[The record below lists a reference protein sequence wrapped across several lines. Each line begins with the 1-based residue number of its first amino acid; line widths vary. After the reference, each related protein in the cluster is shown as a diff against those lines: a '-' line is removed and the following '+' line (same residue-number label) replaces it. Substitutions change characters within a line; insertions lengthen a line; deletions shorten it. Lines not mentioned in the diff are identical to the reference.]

1 MIKRWTQRHEYF
13 QKALQQLTTGL
24 LTYPNLNELEK
35 DGIIQRFEFTFEL
48 AWKTLQDYFAQ
59 EAGYVDVKGPRTV
72 LKQAVQDNLL
82 ENGHAWLHMLDNRN
96 LLTHV
101 YDEEESRQILDH
113 IASRYLPLLTEL
125 AHLLESKR

>member
-1 MIKRWTQRHEYF
+1 MIKRWTQRHDYF

-59 EAGYVDVKGPRTV
+59 ESGYVDVKGPRTV
-72 LKQAVQDNLL
+72 LKQAIQDNLL
-82 ENGHAWLHMLDNRN
+82 EDGHVWLQMLDNRN

-101 YDEEESRQILDH
+101 YDEEESRQILADV
-113 IASRYLPLLTEL
+113 ASSYLPLLTNL
-125 AHLLESKR
+125 AFLLTSKQ

>member
-1 MIKRWTQRHEYF
+1 MIKRWTQRHDYF

-59 EAGYVDVKGPRTV
+59 ESGYVDVRGPRTV
-72 LKQAVQDNLL
+72 LKQAIQDNLL
-82 ENGHAWLHMLDNRN
+82 EDGHVWLQMLDNRN

-101 YDEEESRQILDH
+101 YDEEESRQILADV
-113 IASRYLPLLTEL
+113 ASSYLPLLTNL
-125 AHLLESKR
+125 AFLLTSKR

>member
-1 MIKRWTQRHEYF
+1 MIKRWTQRHDYF

-59 EAGYVDVKGPRTV
+59 ESGYVDVKGPRTV
-72 LKQAVQDNLL
+72 LKQAIQDNLL
-82 ENGHAWLHMLDNRN
+82 EDGHVWLQMLDNRN

-101 YDEEESRQILDH
+101 YDEEESRQILADV
-113 IASRYLPLLTEL
+113 ASSYLPLLTNL
-125 AHLLESKR
+125 AFLLTSKR

>member
-1 MIKRWTQRHEYF
+1 MIKRWTQRHDYF

-59 EAGYVDVKGPRTV
+59 ESGYVDVRGPRTV
-72 LKQAVQDNLL
+72 LKQAIQDNLL
-82 ENGHAWLHMLDNRN
+82 EDGHVWLQMLDNRN

-101 YDEEESRQILDH
+101 L
-113 IASRYLPLLTEL
+113 
-125 AHLLESKR
+125 